1 MYWAFL
7 LRFGLSR
14 PPRNTPLGECS
25 YDLEEILSAL
35 AAFIKVVGARYGCHH
50 DFRLDELKTLS
61 EAFSQFL
68 IYNIYSV

>member
-1 MYWAFL
+1 MNRLLRIRIL

-14 PPRNTPLGECS
+14 PQRNTPLGECS

-50 DFRLDELKTLS
+50 DFRLDELKPYPKYLHS
-61 EAFSQFL
+61 S
-68 IYNIYSV
+68 